1 MKNKTHIFFT
11 LLLMVFAI
19 GFVTE
24 TNAQPTPADASKVI
38 SDAASVEYI
47 EYSGTVQFDDDSAG
61 VRYSKPFSINRF
73 ASGPAF
79 LSLVSSNPQDNDGI
93 DVLVDLLVTP
103 DLSGV
108 TGYTTIDDTLTV
120 TASETNYL
128 TIGAANEPLYNMSY
142 WAVVKVT
149 GLSTDNRDST
159 AIAWRLRGYRPVES
173 TRNGQVKN

>member
-11 LLLMVFAI
+11 LVIMVFAI
-19 GFVTE
+19 GFA
-24 TNAQPTPADASKVI
+24 NAQPTPADASKVV
-38 SDAASVEYI
+38 SDAASLEYI
-47 EYSGTVQFDDDSAG
+47 EYSGTVQFNDDSTG
-61 VRYSKPFSINRF
+61 IRYSKPFSINRF

-79 LSLVSSNPQDNDGI
+79 LSLVTSNPQDGNGI

-108 TGYTTIDDTLTV
+108 TGYTTIDDTLTI

-142 WAVVKVT
+142 WALVKVT

-159 AIAWRLRGYRPVES
+159 AIAWRLRGYRPVAS